1 MSEAYGLILG
11 CKSHYFRYVANSFL
25 LTKNLYAMKTLKI
38 LLVLV
43 AVVLSGFS
51 RDSQRTEAGVTKT
64 VKFDGVIITNPSA
77 GLTVCTGI
85 PTIAH
90 SRTGTLQGHQTHGG
104 KLITELSK
112 WELSSCNTNT
122 TMLNTAQ
129 IEGVVT
135 VANGDSYS
143 YTCIMTVNLVTNAV
157 ILNIDVTGGVGIY
170 EGATGQMTLTGIH
183 TEGGIPVS
191 GEGLINFPK

>member
-1 MSEAYGLILG
+1 M
-11 CKSHYFRYVANSFL
+11 R
-25 LTKNLYAMKTLKI
+25 TLKI

-51 RDSQRTEAGVTKT
+51 RDSQRNEAGVTKT

-77 GLTVCTGI
+77 GYTVCTPPAVPDQI
-85 PTIAH
+85 PLIAH
-90 SRTGTLQGHQTHGG
+90 SRIGTLQGHQTHGG
-104 KLITELSK
+104 KLITELST
-112 WELSSCNTNT
+112 WEISNCNTNFT

-129 IEGVVT
+129 IEGIVT

-143 YTCIMTVNLVTNAV
+143 YSCIMTVNLLTNAV
-157 ILNIDVTGGVGIY
+157 ILNITVTGGVGIY
-170 EGATGQMTLTGIH
+170 EGAIGEIMMTGIH
-183 TEGGIPVS
+183 TENGIPVS

>member
-1 MSEAYGLILG
+1 M
-11 CKSHYFRYVANSFL
+11 R
-25 LTKNLYAMKTLKI
+25 TLKI

-43 AVVLSGFS
+43 AVLLSGFS

-77 GLTVCTGI
+77 GLTVCNPVEAPY

-90 SRTGTLQGHQTHGG
+90 SRTGWLQGHQSHGG
-104 KLITELSK
+104 KLITELST
-112 WELSSCNTNT
+112 WELSSCNTNFT

-135 VANGDSYS
+135 VANGDSYF
-143 YTCIMTVNLVTNAV
+143 YTCIMTVNLITKAV
-157 ILNIDVTGGVGIY
+157 ILNITVTDGVGIY
-170 EGATGQMTLTGIH
+170 EGATGEIMMTGIH
-183 TEGGIPVS
+183 TESGIPVS
-191 GEGLINFPK
+191 GEGLIDFPK

>member
-1 MSEAYGLILG
+1 
-11 CKSHYFRYVANSFL
+11 
-25 LTKNLYAMKTLKI
+25 MKTLRI

-43 AVVLSGFS
+43 AVILSGFAK
-51 RDSQRTEAGVTKT
+51 DSQRTEAGVTKT

-77 GLTVCTGI
+77 GLTVCTPVGDPY

-90 SRTGTLQGHQTHGG
+90 SRTGTLKGHQTHGG
-104 KLITELSK
+104 RLINELST

-143 YTCIMTVNLVTNAV
+143 YSCIMTVNLVTQAV
-157 ILNIDVTGGVGIY
+157 ILNITVTGGVGIY
-170 EGATGQMTLTGIH
+170 QGATGQMTFTGVH
-183 TEGGIPVS
+183 TESGIPIS

>member
-1 MSEAYGLILG
+1 
-11 CKSHYFRYVANSFL
+11 
-25 LTKNLYAMKTLKI
+25 MKTLKI

-43 AVVLSGFS
+43 AVILSGFS

-77 GLTVCTGI
+77 GLTVCTPLGAPY

-90 SRTGTLQGHQTHGG
+90 SRTGTLMGHQTHGG
-104 KLITELSK
+104 KLITELST
-112 WELSSCNTNT
+112 WELSSCNTDFT

-143 YTCIMTVNLVTNAV
+143 YTCIMTVNLVTQAV
-157 ILNIDVTGGVGIY
+157 ILNITVTGGVGIY
-170 EGATGQMTLTGIH
+170 EGATGEIMMTGIH
-183 TEGGIPVS
+183 TESGIPVS

>member
-1 MSEAYGLILG
+1 
-11 CKSHYFRYVANSFL
+11 
-25 LTKNLYAMKTLKI
+25 MKTLKI

-51 RDSQRTEAGVTKT
+51 RDSQRTEAGVVKT

-77 GLTVCTGI
+77 GLTVCAPVGAPY

-90 SRTGTLQGHQTHGG
+90 SRTGMLKGHQTHGG
-104 KLITELSK
+104 KLITELST
-112 WELSSCNTNT
+112 WELSSCNTDFA

-143 YTCIMTVNLVTNAV
+143 YNCIMTVNLVTQAV
-157 ILNIDVTGGVGIY
+157 ILNITITGGVGIY
-170 EGATGQMTLTGIH
+170 EGATGQMTFTGIH
-183 TEGGIPVS
+183 TESGIPVS
-191 GEGLINFPK
+191 GEGLINLPK

>member
-1 MSEAYGLILG
+1 
-11 CKSHYFRYVANSFL
+11 
-25 LTKNLYAMKTLKI
+25 MKTLKI

-43 AVVLSGFS
+43 AVILSGFS
-51 RDSQRTEAGVTKT
+51 RDSQTGKTETGVTKT
-64 VKFDGVIITNPSA
+64 VKFKGVIITNPSA
-77 GLTVCTGI
+77 GLTVCTPAGPGI

-90 SRTGTLQGHQTHGG
+90 SRTGTLQGYQTHGG
-104 KLITELSK
+104 KLITELST
-112 WELSSCNTNT
+112 WEISSCNTNFT

-143 YTCIMTVNLVTNAV
+143 YTCTMTVNLVTNAV
-157 ILNIDVTGGVGIY
+157 ILNISVTSGVGIY
-170 EGATGQMTLTGIH
+170 EGATGEIMMTGIH
-183 TEGGIPVS
+183 SESGIPVS